1 MPLLAAAIYSNLG
14 LYLRTLTLAYESMS
28 WMVIETN
35 TLKNKGNLSMEN
47 GKKSKIKVLAQGL

>member
-1 MPLLAAAIYSNLG
+1 
-14 LYLRTLTLAYESMS
+14 
-28 WMVIETN
+28 MVIERN